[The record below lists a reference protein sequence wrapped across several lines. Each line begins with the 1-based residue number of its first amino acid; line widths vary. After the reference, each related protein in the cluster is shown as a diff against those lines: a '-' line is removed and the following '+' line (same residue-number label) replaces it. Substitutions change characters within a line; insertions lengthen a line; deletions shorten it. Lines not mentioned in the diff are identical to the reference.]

1 MAEVTIAEAA
11 RFEFG
16 TAADFAA
23 HARPRLA
30 GLDRVSSQIVAR
42 GDFDLNPDFTRDL
55 NPDFTRD
62 LNPDFTRD
70 LNPDFTRDVSRLVP
84 LVPAAVL
91 VAIVARA
98 PLTVLLTVRAAALK
112 THAGQVAFPGGR
124 IEADDESPIAAAI
137 REAGEEVGLSPGMVD
152 PLGLLDPY
160 ITVTGFAITPVVA
173 LVDPGFVPLL
183 RASEVAEVFE
193 VPLAQVMDPTN
204 HKLISGL
211 WEGKPRLTYSIAWQP
226 HSIWGAT
233 AGMLKNL
240 SEKLSTP

>member
-1 MAEVTIAEAA
+1 MTKMAEVATAEAA

-16 TAADFAA
+16 TAVDFAA

-30 GLDRVSSQIVAR
+30 GLDRVSSQILAR
-42 GDFDLNPDFTRDL
+42 GDFDLNPDL
-55 NPDFTRD
+55 P
-62 LNPDFTRD
+62 
-70 LNPDFTRDVSRLVP
+70 RDVTRLLP
-84 LVPAAVL
+84 MVPAAVL

-137 REAGEEVGLSPGMVD
+137 REAGEEVGLLPGMVD

-173 LVDPGFVPLL
+173 LVDPGFVP
-183 RASEVAEVFE
+183 RSQTSEVAEIFE
-193 VPLAQVMDPTN
+193 VPLAHVMDPTN

>member
-1 MAEVTIAEAA
+1 MTKMAKVTTADAA

-16 TAADFAA
+16 TAVDFAT

-30 GLDRVSSQIVAR
+30 GLDRVSSQILAR
-42 GDFDLNPDFTRDL
+42 GDFDLNPEILRDL
-55 NPDFTRD
+55 CPDVPSD
-62 LNPDFTRD
+62 LNS
-70 LNPDFTRDVSRLVP
+70 DVSWLVP
-84 LVPAAVL
+84 TVPAAVL
-91 VAIVARA
+91 VAVVARA

-124 IEADDESPIAAAI
+124 IEADDDSPIAAAI
-137 REAGEEVGLSPGMVD
+137 REAGEEVGLLPGMVD

-173 LVDPGFVPLL
+173 LVDPGFVPRLQT
-183 RASEVAEVFE
+183 SEVAEIFE
-193 VPLAQVMDPTN
+193 VPLAHVMDPTN

-211 WEGKPRLTYSIAWQP
+211 WQGKPRLTYSIAWQP